1 MTLEELIMDKKKRTK
16 RKRRLTK
23 DERKRQ
29 IRDWCTFYRRNWDIY
44 AVERLQINLKMF
56 QRLVIHLIGV
66 SDIFYLMCSRGLSK
80 TFMAALAAFIECL
93 LYPNSHI
100 VLTAATLKTAKKMV
114 TDKMQD
120 ELCGRFSPVLNCMYE
135 N

>member
-1 MTLEELIMDKKKRTK
+1 MTLEELIMEKKKRIK

-29 IRDWCTFYRRNWDIY
+29 VRDWCTFYRRNWDIY

-66 SDIFYLMCSRGLSK
+66 SDIFYSMCSRG
-80 TFMAALAAFIECL
+80 
-93 LYPNSHI
+93 
-100 VLTAATLKTAKKMV
+100 
-114 TDKMQD
+114 
-120 ELCGRFSPVLNCMYE
+120 
-135 N
+135 

>member
-1 MTLEELIMDKKKRTK
+1 MTLEELIMDKKKRIK

-29 IRDWCTFYRRNWDIY
+29 VRDWCTFYRRNWDIY
-44 AVERLQINLKMF
+44 AVERLKINLKMF

-80 TFMAALAAFIECL
+80 TFMAALAAFMAVWRFFMSLRASKIL
-93 LYPNSHI
+93 ITSMPL
-100 VLTAATLKTAKKMV
+100 AT
-114 TDKMQD
+114 
-120 ELCGRFSPVLNCMYE
+120 ER
-135 N
+135 